1 MEIMK
6 TFSMSI
12 YASTFLRLQRYRDKH
27 KITMDIAIN
36 RLLDAE
42 DELNKIK
49 HKEVDNEQTND

>member
-27 KITMDIAIN
+27 RITIDIAIN

-49 HKEVDNEQTND
+49 SKEVANGQAND

>member
-12 YASTFLRLQRYRDKH
+12 YASTFSRLQRYRDKH
-27 KITMDIAIN
+27 RITMDIAIN

-49 HKEVDNEQTND
+49 HKEVDNEQKND

>member
-12 YASTFLRLQRYRDKH
+12 YASTFLRLQCYRDKH
-27 KITMDIAIN
+27 RITMDIAIN

-49 HKEVDNEQTND
+49 HKEVDNEQKND